1 MSKGRYEMMRT
12 SNGKW
17 SVIDTETDHVA
28 KLQDSYLRD
37 LDIDEAEAAAALM
50 NRIHAAGLN
59 VTPQ

>member
-1 MSKGRYEMMRT
+1 MKRT